1 MNWSIL
7 GFDYTPLDTKIAEKA
22 RSTAERIRERLK
34 KTLEDL
40 IEGGSDL
47 LEVKEAL
54 PHGQFVA
61 WLKAEFGWSERMA
74 QNFMSVAE
82 RFKSAK
88 FADLPIQPSAAYMLA
103 APAVPDE
110 VRQVAIEKAEAGEE
124 ITFSAAKEIV
134 AEAKKKG
141 KKRPSRAHR
150 EARPA
155 AGEVLERYRK
165 QWNQKELA
173 ELAKQLREFADDLE
187 KPAGSHQKEGEG
199 MTMADAS

>member
-1 MNWSIL
+1 MAKQKGELVVL
-7 GFDYTPLDTKIAEKA
+7 GFDYSPLDTNIAEKA

-40 IEGGSDL
+40 IGVGSDL

-54 PHGQFVA
+54 PHGQFGA

-88 FADLPIQPSAAYMLA
+88 FAELPIQPSAAYMLA

-110 VRQVAIEKAEAGEE
+110 ARQVAIEKAEAGEE

-134 AEAKKKG
+134 AEAKKKR
-141 KKRPSRAHR
+141 RPRRQKAVPTEKLGLR
-150 EARPA
+150 LVK
-155 AGEVLERYRK
+155 VLERY
-165 QWNQKELA
+165 KEKWKPDDLSDLA
-173 ELAKQLREFADDLE
+173 RQLREFADALE
-187 KPAGSHQKEGEG
+187 KPERGSRKKGKG
-199 MTMADAS
+199 